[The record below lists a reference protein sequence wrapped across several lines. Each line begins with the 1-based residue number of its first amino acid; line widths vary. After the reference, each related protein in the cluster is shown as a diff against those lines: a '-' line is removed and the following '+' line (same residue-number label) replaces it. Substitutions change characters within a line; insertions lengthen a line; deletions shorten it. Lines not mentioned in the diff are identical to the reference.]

1 MADFPKKQQQCLIPK
16 YLLEYATDLQENH
29 PDPSAE
35 WGGGSGGS
43 PIEAGT
49 GIEITGTDT
58 KTISIDDTV
67 VATQE
72 YVEDYVAEHPGPE
85 GPQGP
90 KGDTGPQGPKG
101 DTGATGPQGEQGEQG
116 PQGIQGIQGPQG
128 IQGEQG
134 PKGDTGETG
143 ATGPQGPQGPKGDT
157 GDTGATGPQG
167 PKGDTGATGPQ
178 GPQGPAGADGL
189 TTAVSVNGNTYTQV
203 SGTITLPNYPSTA
216 NCVKFK
222 TVSNL
227 PYIDTG
233 NYYGSGV
240 ETGLVVHNMINNTDN
255 IFTLPGNKSGMIA
268 LTSDIPTV
276 PTKTSDLTN
285 DSGFITSSSL
295 SNYVTTNTAQTITAN
310 KTFSN
315 PNYNYEITTN
325 ASGMELSFGSTGAL
339 ARISPSSM
347 YFNFPSFYS
356 AYYGANH
363 LTFYPKN
370 ATQKYTVQ
378 VADYQT
384 PSTYYDYTFVQGK
397 SGEVAVTSEIPTVN
411 NNTITITQGGV
422 TKGSFT
428 LNQNTN
434 QTIDVDDVPGMIG
447 EVIYNQPNGESRA
460 TSLTMAHSFAD
471 YSYVDIQYRILDSAD
486 YVQSARIYDPNGKM
500 VSLDWK
506 FNTDWAN
513 ANIYG
518 KCARYT
524 LNGNIMTVNSDTG
537 YEYYNNKM
545 GSVTKNTYQYQILIT
560 KVIGYKANSS
570 PLTSETWTFTLQDGT
585 TTTKKIML
593 G

>member
-370 ATQKYTVQ
+370 ATQKYTVK

-434 QTIDVDDVPGMIG
+434 QTIEVDANGSFENYTLGSYIGSASLSDVPNPQYSGQVGTPAYLGSIDMQIG
-447 EVIYNQPNGESRA
+447 VGD
-460 TSLTMAHSFAD
+460 FGK
-471 YSYVDIQYRILDSAD
+471 YVCLFSEDS
-486 YVQSARIYDPNGKM
+486 
-500 VSLDWK
+500 
-506 FNTDWAN
+506 
-513 ANIYG
+513 
-518 KCARYT
+518 
-524 LNGNIMTVNSDTG
+524 
-537 YEYYNNKM
+537 
-545 GSVTKNTYQYQILIT
+545 
-560 KVIGYKANSS
+560 
-570 PLTSETWTFTLQDGT
+570 
-585 TTTKKIML
+585 TTKKVK
-593 G
+593 GPVKVQYGG